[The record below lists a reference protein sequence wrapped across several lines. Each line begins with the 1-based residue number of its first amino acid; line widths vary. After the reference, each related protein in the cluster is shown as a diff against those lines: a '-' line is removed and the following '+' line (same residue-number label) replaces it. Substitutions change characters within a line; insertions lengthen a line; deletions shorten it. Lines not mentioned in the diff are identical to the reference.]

1 MNHLHGKSNSGEGGE
16 SLDRLLT
23 AGQPEDRC
31 SAIKQVASGRFGVT
45 SRYLVSAKEIQI
57 KMAQGAKP
65 GEGGHLPGGV
75 FQPLYT
81 GMRDSRKRRFG
92 NKKFRI
98 EDKGEEQDELFRD

>member
-1 MNHLHGKSNSGEGGE
+1 MRGL
-16 SLDRLLT
+16 
-23 AGQPEDRC
+23 P
-31 SAIKQVASGRFGVT
+31 
-45 SRYLVSAKEIQI
+45 
-57 KMAQGAKP
+57 
-65 GEGGHLPGGV
+65 GGHLPGGV